1 MRIERED
8 DMSATDPG
16 VAPEMP
22 AEPLEAAE
30 EHVTRRVPVV
40 DPAATAGDI
49 RALLAAHPFDSVAAV
64 AVVEGERLA
73 GLVTIDVLVRARS
86 DAPAATIMDRDPP
99 RIAPGVNREAV
110 AWAAVQRGED
120 TLAVVDAGGR
130 FLGLVPP
137 HELLRLLLAEHD
149 EDMARLGGFLAGVSI
164 ARHASEEPVIRRF
177 WHRLPWLVVGLAGAV
192 AAAQIV
198 GAFEQQLRET
208 VAIAFFIPGIVYMAD
223 AVGTQTETIV
233 VRGLSVG
240 VPVGRVLRRELLTG
254 LLVGATIA
262 AIFLLV
268 GALTWGG
275 EIALAVS
282 LALFA
287 SCSVATMV
295 AMSLPSLID
304 RAGLD
309 PAFGSGP
316 LSTVVQDLLSIVIY
330 FAIALALID

>member
-1 MRIERED
+1 MPTESLED
-8 DMSATDPG
+8 VG
-16 VAPEMP
+16 
-22 AEPLEAAE
+22 
-30 EHVTRRVPVV
+30 EHVIRRVPVV
-40 DPAATAGDI
+40 GPGMTAGDI
-49 RALLAAHPFDSVAAV
+49 RALLAEHPFDSVAAV

-73 GLVTIDVLVRARS
+73 GLVPIDVVVRAPA
-86 DAPAATIMDRDPP
+86 DAPASTIMDQEPP
-99 RIAPGVNREAV
+99 RLVPGVNREAV
-110 AWAAVQRGED
+110 AWAAIQRGED
-120 TLAVVDAGGR
+120 TLAVVDAAGR

-164 ARHASEEPVIRRF
+164 ARHASEEPVLRRF
-177 WHRLPWLVVGLAGAV
+177 WHRIPWLIVGLVGAV

-198 GAFEQQLRET
+198 GAFEDELRKT
-208 VAIAFFIPGIVYMAD
+208 VAIAFFIPSIVYMAD

-254 LLVGATIA
+254 VLVGATIA
-262 AIFLLV
+262 AIFLPL
-268 GALTWGG
+268 GALIWGG

-316 LSTVVQDLLSIVIY
+316 LSTVVQDLLSILIY
-330 FAIALALID
+330 FAIALTLIN